1 MEFKTTNADQA
12 VIVTIIGRLDTVTAP
27 EYEKQIRALIDGGNH
42 CFVVDFAQLDY
53 ISSAGLRVLLVMA
66 KLLKAKAGQ
75 VCFANVNS
83 TVHSVF
89 EMSGFSALFKMKNSV
104 IEALAAVGN
113 NLDPNG

>member
-1 MEFKTTNADQA
+1 MEFNTATADKA
-12 VIVTIIGRLDTVTAP
+12 VIVTITGRLDTVTAP
-27 EYEKQIRALIDGGNH
+27 EYEKRVRALIEGGSH

-89 EMSGFSALFKMKNSV
+89 EMSGFSALFKMENSV
-104 IEALAAVGN
+104 SEALTAVGN
-113 NLDPNG
+113 NRDPNG